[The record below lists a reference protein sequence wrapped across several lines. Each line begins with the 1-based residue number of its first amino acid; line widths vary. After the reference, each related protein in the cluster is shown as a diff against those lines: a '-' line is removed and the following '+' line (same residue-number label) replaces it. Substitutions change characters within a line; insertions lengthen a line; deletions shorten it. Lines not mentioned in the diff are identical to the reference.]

1 MLPTTTA
8 LQRRID
14 WWQDRISLH
23 WQNFRATEEKWKYI
37 KEKAARWKKQTRW
50 KVQAMKDHVRDR
62 VARAFYPEKIRQ
74 VRAIGYRAG
83 TTYEPRPYE
92 GKVTLF
98 RAMEQ
103 PRGIFED
110 RTLGWGPLVLGGLE
124 IYDTPGH
131 HGAIVREPRS
141 RVLAEQLKD
150 ALSKVEL
157 QVKTVPP
164 EEPERELVEVG
175 S

>member
-1 MLPTTTA
+1 
-8 LQRRID
+8 
-14 WWQDRISLH
+14 
-23 WQNFRATEEKWKYI
+23 EEKWKYI

-103 PRGIFED
+103 PRGIYED

-141 RVLAEQLKD
+141 RI
-150 ALSKVEL
+150 
-157 QVKTVPP
+157 
-164 EEPERELVEVG
+164 
-175 S
+175 